1 MTNRQSNII
10 FYSIISIIVCALA
23 TNYIAPDFFDNLNK
37 SKEERLIKKSIKS
50 GEHNRALTVYHTL
63 VEERIASNNEN
74 TAETAVMY
82 ESMADLYRLLGNKNQ
97 EKTYYLKSL
106 SIKEQLE
113 KSVISGFAKTYDK
126 LGSIAE
132 EEENYDQAQMYYEK
146 SLSKKLG
153 NTKEN
158 NDDGLLMGY
167 QHDRERY
174 FRLNN
179 ESTIATFKKLAAV
192 HTTKNEFDTAKDYYE
207 KALAASKLTFG
218 EDDSRTLEVMRLI
231 SQLTN

>member
-10 FYSIISIIVCALA
+10 FYSIISIIVCALIA
-23 TNYIAPDFFDNLNK
+23 NFVAPDFFDNLNK
-37 SKEERLIKKSIKS
+37 SKEERLIKESINS

-63 VEERIASNNEN
+63 VEERIASNTEN

-82 ESMADLYRLLGNKNQ
+82 EGMADLYRLLGNKNQ
-97 EKTYYLKSL
+97 EKAYYLKSL
-106 SIKEQLE
+106 SIKEQLG
-113 KSVISGFAKTYDK
+113 KIVISGFAKTYDK

-153 NTKEN
+153 NTAKN
-158 NDDGLLMGY
+158 NDDGLLLGY

-179 ESTIATFKKLAAV
+179 EATIATFNKLGEI
-192 HTTKNEFDTAKDYYE
+192 HTIKSEHDIAKGYYE

-218 EDDSRTLEVMRLI
+218 EDDSKTLEVMRLVN
-231 SQLTN
+231 QLTK